1 MKDLKDA
8 LLVIDMQND
17 FVTGAL
23 GSKEA
28 QAIIPNVKER
38 VQQYTQANKG
48 IIFTKDTHYEESYL
62 NSQEGQQLPIPHCI
76 AYTEGW
82 ELIDGLIDNKIPHP
96 IIINKIQFG
105 SPTVAVSVASLLN
118 VIPVLSTHQ
127 EFVVRRSL
135 EVIGLDTDCCVLANV
150 VMVRTM
156 LPQVEVFINEEC
168 CAGSSPEMHQKAL
181 DVMKM
186 YQVKV
191 M

>member
-28 QAIIPNVKER
+28 QAIVPNVKER
-38 VQQYTQANKG
+38 VQQYRQANKN

-62 NSQEGQQLPIPHCI
+62 NSQEGKQLPVPHCI

-82 ELIDGLIDNKIPHP
+82 KLIDGLIEDWFPSP
-96 IIINKIQFG
+96 VIIDKIQFG
-105 SPTVAVSVASLLN
+105 SPTIALSIATLLSIN
-118 VIPVLSTHQ
+118 PILSTYR
-127 EFVVRRSL
+127 EYIVSRSL

-156 LPQVEVFINEEC
+156 LPQVEVFINKEC